1 MGSSLAASASFH
13 FGAKAAMKMQR
24 HHLIQQGP
32 TWMAIAT
39 ALLCAYVLLS
49 NLSLS
54 QPALW

>member
-1 MGSSLAASASFH
+1 
-13 FGAKAAMKMQR
+13 MKMQR